1 MKRFA
6 CLTVLTLLV
15 AGSARADV
23 KLPAIFGDHMVV
35 QAGAKVPVWG
45 TADAG
50 ERVTVKA
57 AGHERSATA
66 GADGKWRVVLEPLE
80 AVAPIEITVSG
91 NNSITLK
98 DVLVG
103 EVWLCSGQSNMGF
116 ALKNAKG
123 GALAVEKADN
133 PKMRLFTVGRDAVA
147 KPGAEINGSW
157 KVCSPETAADFSAVA
172 YFFGL
177 DLHQKLCKPVGL
189 IDASWGGT
197 RAEAWIPKSA
207 FEALQLPYEP
217 AWTEQWLNP
226 PPEAAAKNPRQRKR
240 PEQAPAA
247 LYDGMIAPIAG
258 YALRGAVWYQGETN
272 TAYPKDYRDVLA
284 ALINGWRVAWGQG
297 DFPMLVVQLPNFIG
311 RGRDWP
317 TLRAGQA
324 QVARDLPNV
333 GVVVT
338 IDVGESN
345 DIHPRDKLTVGKRL
359 GAAAERIAYGRD
371 VPFSGP
377 VFKSM
382 SIDGAEAV
390 LRFDH
395 VFGGLVARGG
405 ELKGFE
411 IAGGDGKF
419 VPAAARI
426 DGETVRVRADGVA
439 SPTFIRYGW
448 ANDPTCTLYNKAD
461 LPALPFHAQASYS
474 E

>member
-1 MKRFA
+1 MKRLA
-6 CLTVLTLLV
+6 HLTALTLLL
-15 AGSARADV
+15 AASARADV

-35 QAGAKVPVWG
+35 QAGMKLPVWG

-57 AGHERSATA
+57 AGQAQSATA
-66 GADGKWRVVLEPLE
+66 GADGKWRVVLDPLE
-80 AVAPIEITVSG
+80 ATAPIGITIAG

-116 ALKNAKG
+116 ALKNVKD
-123 GALAVEKADN
+123 GAAAIQKAEN
-133 PKMRLFTVGRDAVA
+133 PKIRLFTVGRDAVA
-147 KPGAEINGSW
+147 KPGAEMNGSW
-157 KVCSPETAADFSAVA
+157 KVCSPESAGDFSAVA

-177 DLHQKLCKPVGL
+177 DLHQKLAKPVGL

-197 RAEAWIPKSA
+197 RAEAWVPRPA
-207 FEALQLPYEP
+207 FDALNLSYEP

-226 PPEAAAKNPRQRKR
+226 PAEAAAKNPRQRKR

-258 YALRGAVWYQGETN
+258 YAMRGAVWYQGETN
-272 TAYPKDYRDVLA
+272 TAYPKEYRDVLA
-284 ALINGWRVAWGQG
+284 ALIKGWRGAWEQG
-297 DFPMLVVQLPNFIG
+297 DFPVLVVQLPNFVG

-333 GVVVT
+333 GVVAT

-359 GAAAERIAYGRD
+359 AAAAEKIAYGRD

-382 SIDGAEAV
+382 SVDGDETV
-390 LRFDH
+390 VRFDYA
-395 VFGGLVARGG
+395 FGGLVARGG

-411 IAGGDGKF
+411 IAGDLGKF
-419 VPAAARI
+419 VPAIARI

-439 SPTFIRYGW
+439 SPKFVRYGW

-461 LPALPFHAQASYS
+461 LPALPFQAQT
-474 E
+474 EGE